1 MFCAHACVCVCVWRT
16 CTHPA
21 EKQVT
26 LLVAIFLLL
35 LSSSSSSPLLSSLL
49 PFSCRLLPLPA
60 PLPPL
65 PYFFFFSQV
74 RLISLRV
81 HWVIL
86 LPGCFVEVLFLFVCL
101 SSYVWH
107 EERPLFDSSKVFI
120 KNISETSIDVSTAAR
135 RLKDASCSVCVRAG
149 VSARARGISCVCLS
163 RRAAVLSL
171 SRLKWINRSVARHS
185 AKSEEVEFFFF
196 SPPPQR
202 PSRKTRQEPS

>member
-1 MFCAHACVCVCVWRT
+1 MPVFVCVWRT
-16 CTHPA
+16 CIHPA

-35 LSSSSSSPLLSSLL
+35 LSSSSSSSLLSSLL

-60 PLPPL
+60 PQPPL
-65 PYFFFFSQV
+65 PYFFFISFLFQI

-86 LPGCFVEVLFLFVCL
+86 LPGCFVKVLFLFVCL

-107 EERPLFDSSKVFI
+107 EELPLFDSSKVFI

-135 RLKDASCSVCVRAG
+135 RLKDASCFVCVRAG
-149 VSARARGISCVCLS
+149 VSARERHKLCLS
-163 RRAAVLSL
+163 
-171 SRLKWINRSVARHS
+171 
-185 AKSEEVEFFFF
+185 E
-196 SPPPQR
+196 SPR
-202 PSRKTRQEPS
+202 CCLVFK

>member
-1 MFCAHACVCVCVWRT
+1 M
-16 CTHPA
+16 
-21 EKQVT
+21 
-26 LLVAIFLLL
+26 
-35 LSSSSSSPLLSSLL
+35 
-49 PFSCRLLPLPA
+49 
-60 PLPPL
+60 
-65 PYFFFFSQV
+65 
-74 RLISLRV
+74 
-81 HWVIL
+81 
-86 LPGCFVEVLFLFVCL
+86 FVCL

-196 SPPPQR
+196 SPPPNVLQEKR
-202 PSRKTRQEPS
+202 GKNPLKTGIDSRFIFVFLFFSFGTSNHPDFFISLLFFFPHSMYSLGPHSMRKFSGSQSSLRKML